1 MLRRAVH
8 HTHPSPIAKLTA
20 PKHVEMHGAVPGL
33 SLCEFPGARARVC
46 RPKRRL
52 VRSPAFRAKFVFRPD
67 RDGSTRFQVFSAFAM
82 CQSVCVSWHAPNS
95 GVSCGP
101 GRGAA
106 PVASR
111 TAGADTVTVT
121 ITVTVLLTRSVTRRK
136 AGCTRP
142 GLPESESDSEPA
154 HSGNRS
160 GPLHGPAP
168 GRVRARCDAV
178 SDGHGATVTV
188 TVSVRCHGLVYRVF
202 AREND
207 ILPTLPR
214 ATVALLNLR
223 YQDLC
228 QVRNMDHDKTEALA
242 ARTLLFQ

>member
-1 MLRRAVH
+1 MRNSFSGPTVTAAPGFKFSVLLPCVACSKLR
-8 HTHPSPIAKLTA
+8 
-20 PKHVEMHGAVPGL
+20 
-33 SLCEFPGARARVC
+33 
-46 RPKRRL
+46 
-52 VRSPAFRAKFVFRPD
+52 
-67 RDGSTRFQVFSAFAM
+67 
-82 CQSVCVSWHAPNS
+82 CQQRT
-95 GVSCGP
+95 VSCGP

-168 GRVRARCDAV
+168 GRARARCDAV

-223 YQDLC
+223 YQDHDLC
-228 QVRNMDHDKTEALA
+228 QVRNMDHDKTEA